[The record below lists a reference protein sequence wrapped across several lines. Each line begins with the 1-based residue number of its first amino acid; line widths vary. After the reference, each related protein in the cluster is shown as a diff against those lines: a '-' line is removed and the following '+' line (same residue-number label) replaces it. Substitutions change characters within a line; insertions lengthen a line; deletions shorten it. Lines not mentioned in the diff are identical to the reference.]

1 MEERKA
7 NKSQN
12 SINKLLEGDPKL
24 MKYRDENIGKDE
36 VTIIGA
42 GVILEGKITC
52 KGNIRVDGVVNGD
65 INANGSVAVGE
76 NGEINGEINAEVINV
91 GGKVTGSLNAK
102 DKLVL
107 EAKAVLKGDVITKIL
122 VVEAGANFDGNS
134 KMANSK
140 EAPKFTS
147 TPASPAPTSQ
157 PKT

>member
-1 MEERKA
+1 
-7 NKSQN
+7 
-12 SINKLLEGDPKL
+12 

-52 KGNIRVDGVVNGD
+52 KVNIRVDGVVNGD

-140 EAPKFTS
+140 EARKLAS
-147 TPASPAPTSQ
+147 TVASPAPTSQ
-157 PKT
+157 SKT